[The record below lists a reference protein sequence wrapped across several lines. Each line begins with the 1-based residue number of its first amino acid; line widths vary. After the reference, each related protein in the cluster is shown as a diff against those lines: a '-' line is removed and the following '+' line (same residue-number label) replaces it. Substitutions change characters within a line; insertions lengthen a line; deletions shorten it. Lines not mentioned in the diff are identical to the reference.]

1 MAKKKSD
8 LMHGTLA
15 LLILKLVEGRELNGY
30 AIGLQIRAIT
40 DEALN
45 VDEGSLYP
53 ALYRMERQGW
63 LVSAWGM
70 SENNRR
76 AKFYSIT
83 KLGLSQLGLEAS
95 NWAHFSDAVGKILDS
110 GAQ

>member
-1 MAKKKSD
+1 MNPELVIRSD
-8 LMHGTLA
+8 DNGA
-15 LLILKLVEGRELNGY
+15 EGRI
-30 AIGLQIRAIT
+30 IG
-40 DEALN
+40 
-45 VDEGSLYP
+45 
-53 ALYRMERQGW
+53 
-63 LVSAWGM
+63 